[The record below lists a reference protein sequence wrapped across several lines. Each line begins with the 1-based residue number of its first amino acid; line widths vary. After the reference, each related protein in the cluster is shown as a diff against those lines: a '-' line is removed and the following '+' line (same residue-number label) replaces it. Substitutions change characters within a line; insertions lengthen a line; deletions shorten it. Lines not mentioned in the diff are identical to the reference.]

1 MSSLDKSV
9 KGCIHFAQSFSFRNT
24 NHCQAMLYEKLLY
37 FFKQGF
43 DFNCQVDVLQ
53 LIERAVLEGDNMDRL
68 LNTN

>member
-1 MSSLDKSV
+1 
-9 KGCIHFAQSFSFRNT
+9 
-24 NHCQAMLYEKLLY
+24 MLYEKLLY